1 MFMINYE
8 LVYGKRKVA
17 SGHAATASVPCTPQV
32 QIIPVNNP
40 VPTTETNL
48 TAAALSALT
57 VTAKSAASTLSTGI
71 SRLGEKAA
79 ERIAELKE
87 RNKASLSATEEEQPE
102 QPAVYASVPQ
112 ESEEQWVFA
121 ADQAADAG
129 LGEEL
134 PDALPENVASA
145 DMRYEKLRRRTTT
158 IVICSVLTIVALC
171 IAILAI
177 ISKPEEPESPTQL
190 AAVPVVTTIQTTEL
204 QTTTAEATTVTE
216 AATTD
221 ATTVITE
228 EAEPVTTPAEPEPE
242 PEPESEPMPILSR
255 DWDIWDYPEYV
266 VAVENLDIRLWN
278 NEFNYY
284 GVTIGQIGYTLIDLN
299 EDNTPEL
306 LLIDRKYKEVIYEI
320 YTSIGK
326 EAVLLGQSAYGGGAF
341 SSDLFMCSN
350 NIIMCSSSGGA
361 SYYTEA
367 YYKYNGGNS
376 LDEIDE
382 ISTEDTNCYDINHN
396 LISEKEAEKIRNKYG
411 AEQNLESTSVS
422 IITRTGDYEEL
433 MEQFDI
439 RNYDIPFELEVCCND
454 GYVSGYTTPFLFTDN
469 VQATIQNGECVWIE
483 SEDLTAGWVRGNY
496 KGLPVFIRRNQLR
509 DPTAESIHH
518 PYTDLIYDPCLWF

>member
-40 VPTTETNL
+40 VPTTETNQ
-48 TAAALSALT
+48 TAEALSALT
-57 VTAKSAASTLSTGI
+57 VAAKSAASTLSTGI

-177 ISKPEEPESPTQL
+177 VSKPEEPESPTQL
-190 AAVPVVTTIQTTEL
+190 AAVPVVTTIQ
-204 QTTTAEATTVTE
+204 AT
-216 AATTD
+216 
-221 ATTVITE
+221 
-228 EAEPVTTPAEPEPE
+228 
-242 PEPESEPMPILSR
+242 
-255 DWDIWDYPEYV
+255 
-266 VAVENLDIRLWN
+266 
-278 NEFNYY
+278 
-284 GVTIGQIGYTLIDLN
+284 
-299 EDNTPEL
+299 
-306 LLIDRKYKEVIYEI
+306 
-320 YTSIGK
+320 
-326 EAVLLGQSAYGGGAF
+326 
-341 SSDLFMCSN
+341 
-350 NIIMCSSSGGA
+350 
-361 SYYTEA
+361 
-367 YYKYNGGNS
+367 
-376 LDEIDE
+376 
-382 ISTEDTNCYDINHN
+382 
-396 LISEKEAEKIRNKYG
+396 
-411 AEQNLESTSVS
+411 
-422 IITRTGDYEEL
+422 
-433 MEQFDI
+433 
-439 RNYDIPFELEVCCND
+439 
-454 GYVSGYTTPFLFTDN
+454 
-469 VQATIQNGECVWIE
+469 
-483 SEDLTAGWVRGNY
+483 
-496 KGLPVFIRRNQLR
+496 
-509 DPTAESIHH
+509 
-518 PYTDLIYDPCLWF
+518 